1 MFLKHSLTRSVI
13 PAKAGGQHL
22 TTCCLVRMATK
33 VGIFLALTATLLV
46 ACGDE
51 NFAYSVRC
59 IKD

>member
-1 MFLKHSLTRSVI
+1 MSLKHSLTWSVILASFLVI
-13 PAKAGGQHL
+13 PAKA
-22 TTCCLVRMATK
+22 
-33 VGIFLALTATLLV
+33 GIFLALTATLLV

>member
-1 MFLKHSLTRSVI
+1 MSLKHSLTRIV
-13 PAKAGGQHL
+13 
-22 TTCCLVRMATK
+22 
-33 VGIFLALTATLLV
+33 ALTATLLV

>member
-1 MFLKHSLTRSVI
+1 MSLKHSLPWSVI
-13 PAKAGGQHL
+13 PAKA
-22 TTCCLVRMATK
+22 
-33 VGIFLALTATLLV
+33 GIFLALTATLLV